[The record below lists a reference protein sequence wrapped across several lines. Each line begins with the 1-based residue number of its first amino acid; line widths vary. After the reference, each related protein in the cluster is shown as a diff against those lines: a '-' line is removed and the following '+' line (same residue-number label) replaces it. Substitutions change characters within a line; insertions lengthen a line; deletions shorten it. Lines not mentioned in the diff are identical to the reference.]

1 MWQCQR
7 EGDDDEE
14 DDEAAEEEEVE
25 AADAAVRWR
34 LAAG

>member
-7 EGDDDEE
+7 EGEDDEE